1 MRILVCV
8 KRVPLTGG
16 KMVLT
21 ADEQAIEAL
30 VDAHERAHALGIG
43 GGEQERH
50 RPALG
55 EPEERRPRR
64 AGR

>member
-21 ADEQAIEAL
+21 ADEQAL
-30 VDAHERAHALGIG
+30 VRHERRG
-43 GGEQERH
+43 GPVGW
-50 RPALG
+50 
-55 EPEERRPRR
+55 
-64 AGR
+64 